1 MFVWIMDRT
10 FDCWHGYRS
19 MDIGGVGGGKNK
31 MECCTDG
38 DVSRKMGIDLAYKN
52 RLGKKIMECPCP

>member
-1 MFVWIMDRT
+1 
-10 FDCWHGYRS
+10 
-19 MDIGGVGGGKNK
+19 MDIGGVGGKNK

-52 RLGKKIMECPCP
+52 RLGKKKIMECPCP